1 MPQGTQATGMTFP
14 RSLARVVLFLAIAVA
29 TIAAGWALLVEYP
42 GSTREFL
49 GIVALLALVPV
60 CLRVASNIANS
71 VAPSYNVAEVSVAGP
86 ISRSESG
93 GPIGSAPI
101 GAAADRL
108 VDQIERADADSSV
121 QALLV
126 HLNTPG
132 GEIVPSEDIKLA
144 AERFEGPTIA
154 YATDTCAS
162 GGYEIA
168 SGCDEIWARNG
179 SIVGSIGVIGSRVN
193 AADLADR
200 LGIEYEQLTA
210 GEFKDAGVP
219 LKELE
224 EEKREYLQ
232 GIVDDYYDQFVENV
246 AARRELEPA
255 DVRDTEARVYLGE
268 EAAEI
273 GLVDELGTRDDVTD
287 KLEEQLG
294 KPVTVQR
301 FQPQYGITD
310 RLGRGSRRL
319 AYALGAGIASTFAGE
334 DNRFKLR

>member
-1 MPQGTQATGMTFP
+1 MGQGARVTGMTFL
-14 RSLARVVLFLAIAVA
+14 RSLARVAVFL
-29 TIAAGWALLVEYP
+29 TITVVTVAAGWALLVEFP
-42 GSTREFL
+42 ESTREL
-49 GIVALLALVPV
+49 VGILALLALVPV
-60 CLRVASNIANS
+60 LFRIAGNIAGS
-71 VAPSYNVAEVSVAGP
+71 IAPSYNVAEVSVAGP
-86 ISRSESG
+86 ISRSEGTSPLASG
-93 GPIGSAPI
+93 PI

-108 VDQIERADADSSV
+108 VEQIERANADSSV
-121 QALLV
+121 EALLV

-144 AERFEGPTIA
+144 AERFEGPTVA

-224 EEKREYLQ
+224 EEEREYLQ
-232 GIVDDYYDQFVENV
+232 GIVDQYYDQFVENV
-246 AARRELEPA
+246 AARRELEPGE
-255 DVRDTEARVYLGE
+255 VRDTEARVYLGE

-273 GLVDELGTRDDVTD
+273 GLVDELGTRKDV
-287 KLEEQLG
+287 KERLEEQLG
-294 KPVTVQR
+294 KPVTVER
-301 FQPQYGITD
+301 FEPRYGITG

-319 AYALGAGIASTFAGE
+319 AYAFGAGIASTLAGE
-334 DNRFKLR
+334 EGGFKLR